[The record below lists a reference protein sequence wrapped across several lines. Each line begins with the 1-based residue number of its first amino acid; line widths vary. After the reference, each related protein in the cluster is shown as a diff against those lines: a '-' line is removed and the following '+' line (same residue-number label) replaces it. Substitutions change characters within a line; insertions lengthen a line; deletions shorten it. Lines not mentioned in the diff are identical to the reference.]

1 MSDTAPWGGRPIHAR
16 ESATDAWQFG
26 RNRRSYYEYL
36 AALLQGTAGAR
47 TLKQIFAADARRYG
61 PQSARGRLSRR
72 WLELFQ
78 AAGGDLYAT
87 WFGTFPVNELAIL
100 RGAQSQGNDTLV
112 ATLVELSRVLGV
124 IDTARN
130 ILRTSL
136 LTAVLALAIVTA
148 TVLLVPAFTVPRLR
162 EAFGAIPVE
171 YHGGAASSL
180 FRFADVIAQ
189 LWPIALLC
197 SVLIACLVPISFA
210 RYVGWGRSWLDRI
223 GPWRVYRQVHALRF
237 LAMLAVALGKGE
249 HGATR
254 LRQGL
259 ELQLAGATPWLA
271 AHVLRMVH
279 HVDSGRQGVAI
290 FDTGLMDPSQLWF
303 LDDMVAARGLT
314 PGLRACSDWVER
326 HVLGVVARQ
335 AAAMRW
341 CLLLAAL
348 SGVLS
353 IALWHF
359 AAIDDMRRALALYQA
374 GQ

>member
-1 MSDTAPWGGRPIHAR
+1 MKALRGIRSLRGMRTPGVAPRMSDTAPWGGRPIHAR
-16 ESATDAWQFG
+16 ESATDAWQIG

-61 PQSARGRLSRR
+61 PQSASGSLSRR

-87 WFGTFPVNELAIL
+87 SFGTFPVNELAIL
-100 RGAQSQGNDTLV
+100 RGAQSQGTDTLV
-112 ATLVELSRVLGV
+112 ATLVELSRVVGV

-326 HVLGVVARQ
+326 HVLGVVAR
-335 AAAMRW
+335 
-341 CLLLAAL
+341 
-348 SGVLS
+348 
-353 IALWHF
+353 
-359 AAIDDMRRALALYQA
+359 
-374 GQ
+374 